1 MRSGVT
7 KTCEVTSGEEVISR
21 IRLLLLLLVSLR
33 RIKQGKCRNIN
44 TICQKCHV
52 RIHSPSL
59 LQLLVQLEELA
70 LVPVAVALGAA
81 LVAHW
86 EPAAGAAERVVD
98 LRGTS
103 L

>member
-1 MRSGVT
+1 MPCS
-7 KTCEVTSGEEVISR
+7 KP
-21 IRLLLLLLVSLR
+21 
-33 RIKQGKCRNIN
+33 
-44 TICQKCHV
+44 
-52 RIHSPSL
+52 PSL
-59 LQLLVQLEELA
+59 LQLLVQPEELA

-98 LRGTS
+98 LMGTS